1 MKVRNI
7 REQEREDLSMEDNNI
22 RTLIDD
28 IREQN
33 EVERKYLKKQLNM
46 MKALMFAMAGIFLTL
61 LIAVA
66 VLVPKLALTLDNA
79 NVALEQISFTADQMD
94 DVLISVE
101 ALVEDSSEGVT
112 QALENMN
119 SIDFEGL
126 NQSISDLGKVVSPL
140 SSFFSRFN

>member
-1 MKVRNI
+1 
-7 REQEREDLSMEDNNI
+7 MEDNNI

-119 SIDFEGL
+119 SIDFNKL
-126 NQSISDLGKVVSPL
+126 NQSIDDFNKVISPL
-140 SSFFSRFN
+140 SSFFGRFN

>member
-1 MKVRNI
+1 
-7 REQEREDLSMEDNNI
+7 MEDNNI

-46 MKALMFAMAGIFLTL
+46 MKALMFAMAGIFLTI

-79 NVALEQISFTADQMD
+79 NVALEQISYTANQMD

-101 ALVEDSSEGVT
+101 SLVEDSSEEVT
-112 QALENMN
+112 RALENMN
-119 SIDFEGL
+119 SIDFEKL
-126 NQSISDLGKVVSPL
+126 NKSIDDFNSVISPL
-140 SSFFSRFN
+140 SDFFGRFK

>member
-1 MKVRNI
+1 
-7 REQEREDLSMEDNNI
+7 MEDNNI

-46 MKALMFAMAGIFLTL
+46 MKALMFAMAGIFLTI

-79 NVALEQISFTADQMD
+79 NVALEQISYTANQMD

-101 ALVEDSSEGVT
+101 SLVEDSSEEVT
-112 QALENMN
+112 RALENMN
-119 SIDFEGL
+119 SIDFEKL
-126 NQSISDLGKVVSPL
+126 NKSIDDFNSVVSPL
-140 SSFFSRFN
+140 SSFFGRFK